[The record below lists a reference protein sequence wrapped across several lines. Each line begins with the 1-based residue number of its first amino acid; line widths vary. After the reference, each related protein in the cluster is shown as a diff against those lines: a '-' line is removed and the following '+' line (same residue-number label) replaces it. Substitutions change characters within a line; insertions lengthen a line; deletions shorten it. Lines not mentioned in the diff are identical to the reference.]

1 MGGKHPIPIINDQCR
16 SMGSAIPDI
25 LSNACHR
32 CCSFHVI
39 ESIDDKGGSIFQANE
54 GLYEELH
61 DMIDNSLTVHELE
74 TLWQA
79 MITNLDVGN
88 VKIFEDL

>member
-25 LSNACHR
+25 LSNAFHT
-32 CCSFHVI
+32 CCSFQVK
-39 ESIDDKGGSIFQANE
+39 ESIDDKGGSVFQANE

-61 DMIDNSLTVHELE
+61 DMIDSSLTFHELE
-74 TLWQA
+74 TRWQA